1 VSQAKRLTT
10 KLCLGSLAAVLTAPA
25 AMAAVPAAAPVD
37 ASTTRLELAQ
47 AAPAVPVAPNGV
59 QNITPNL
66 PLPAAPLPP
75 TQPRA
80 VAPPVGD
87 ISISTLDASIPQVD
101 LGSQVRIPRL
111 VLKDAPAREVLELLA
126 TRAGLN
132 IAFVNPP
139 NVTPGGAAP
148 AAGAANQEPTV
159 SLNLQDELVQNAF
172 NYVLQITGYEA
183 NRVGRTIFV
192 GPKLPDN
199 VRETIVR
206 TLRMNQVSAEAASAF
221 LTTQGAET
229 QVAREQVTID
239 TVGRDAAARSVEIRT
254 PTIVNLR
261 PQAGG
266 ASLILRGL
274 AVSIDSRLNTLTLVG
289 APRKVEIATAMLT
302 RLDARRRQVALNV
315 KIVDVNLT
323 NNQDIKN
330 SVSFGLGNG
339 FVGVDNGA
347 AFFNYGGYNPP
358 SRGALTTS
366 PIVAPIVS
374 LPASLTPTNFFFD
387 RLNGAPF
394 SNSAPGTIDSDPT
407 FSGYTR
413 PGFGTADN
421 PFQPGVTKIT
431 QNATTGVTEYT
442 YAMPSVF
449 QYPSRFL
456 ATLQAQIVSGNGKI
470 LTDPT
475 MVIQEGQSSSVNL
488 TQEVFAG
495 FRLEQNTVA
504 GTLVQTRVPIIKQA
518 GLLLDIAVDRIDDN
532 GFVTVGVK
540 PTISAPYSS
549 ANTPDGVITLLQSR
563 TISSGQVRLRD
574 GQTLILSGIIQEN
587 DRTTVTKVPILG
599 DIPIL
604 GSLFRATNTENQRQ
618 EVVVLLTPQILDDN
632 RSQVN
637 YNPGNDSRLMLQ
649 GR

>member
-1 VSQAKRLTT
+1 MSQAKRLTT

-37 ASTTRLELAQ
+37 ASTTPLELAQ
-47 AAPAVPVAPNGV
+47 AAPAAPDTV
-59 QNITPNL
+59 RHTTPNL

-132 IAFVNPP
+132 IAFVNTPDA
-139 NVTPGGAAP
+139 TPGGAAP
-148 AAGAANQEPTV
+148 AAGAANREPTV
-159 SLNLQDELVQNAF
+159 SLNLQDEPVQNAF

-183 NRVGRTIFV
+183 NRVGKTIFV

-229 QVAREQVTID
+229 QVARDQVTID
-239 TVGRDAAARSVEIRT
+239 TVGRDAAARNVEIRT
-254 PTIVNLR
+254 PTIINLR

-266 ASLILRGL
+266 ASLILKGL

-387 RLNGAPF
+387 QRDGAPF
-394 SNSAPGTIDSDPT
+394 SNSGSDS
-407 FSGYTR
+407 FGGYTR
-413 PGFGTADN
+413 PGFGTPDN
-421 PFQPGVTKIT
+421 PFQPGVIRVTP
-431 QNATTGVTEYT
+431 NATTGVTEYT